1 MVIDWLG
8 FVVLFA
14 CFCNLFFNSYSFLI
28 STRKSCEP
36 SLFSSLFGQF
46 LLDSA
51 SVGVLE
57 IFVTQHINVTLRRA
71 TNQETP

>member
-14 CFCNLFFNSYSFLI
+14 CFCNLFLNSYSFLI

-46 LLDSA
+46 LL
-51 SVGVLE
+51 GRL
-57 IFVTQHINVTLRRA
+57 Q
-71 TNQETP
+71 

>member
-14 CFCNLFFNSYSFLI
+14 CFCNLFLNSYSFLI

-46 LLDSA
+46 LLDTCFS
-51 SVGVLE
+51 
-57 IFVTQHINVTLRRA
+57 RRLCNICHA
-71 TNQETP
+71 TH